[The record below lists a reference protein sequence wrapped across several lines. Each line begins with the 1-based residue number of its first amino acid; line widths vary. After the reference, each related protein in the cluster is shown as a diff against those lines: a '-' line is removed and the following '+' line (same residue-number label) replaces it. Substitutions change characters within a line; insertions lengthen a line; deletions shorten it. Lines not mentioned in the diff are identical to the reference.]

1 MRQIIFLLMILLMIL
16 ALPALANPL
25 LETRYCGEP
34 KRDVNG
40 NIMRRADVLAA
51 FQKIH
56 PCPSTGLKTGACPSW
71 QKNHTVPLACG
82 GCDSVSN
89 LSWVPEAIKTCRAW
103 YCLDRHERKIYDN
116 GIANT
121 DACTNVIIKPL

>member
-1 MRQIIFLLMILLMIL
+1 MIKYIL
-16 ALPALANPL
+16 FFVSLSAAANPL

-40 NIMRRADVLAA
+40 AILRRADVLAA

-56 PCPSTGLKTGACPSW
+56 PCPSTGLTTGACAGW
-71 QKNHTVPLACG
+71 QKNHIIPLACG
-82 GCDSVSN
+82 GCDEVSN
-89 LSWVPEAIKTCRAW
+89 LSYLPLQIKTCASW
-103 YCLDRHERKIYDN
+103 YCVDRFERKIYDN

-121 DACTNVIIKPL
+121 DACTNVIVK